1 MILVIF
7 SQLKIEAEN
16 IFHSH
21 LDVDAPM
28 PVNID
33 SCAVKDAEEQL
44 QSPNCD
50 MFHLQ
55 QQQVMISC
63 GNWNIQFPLSF
74 CGEPF
79 YTRLVDYGAAI
90 FGYFSFCF
98 VKKKFL
104 KNNKEKC
111 FNYL

>member
-21 LDVDAPM
+21 LDADAPM

-98 VKKKFL
+98 V
-104 KNNKEKC
+104 
-111 FNYL
+111 

>member
-1 MILVIF
+1 MILIIF

-16 IFHSH
+16 IFHNH

-33 SCAVKDAEEQL
+33 SSAVKDAEEQL

-55 QQQVMISC
+55 QQQVMKFY
-63 GNWNIQFPLSF
+63 GDWNVQFPLSLR
-74 CGEPF
+74 GEPL
-79 YTRLVDYGAAI
+79 YTRLEIMTLPISRILA
-90 FGYFSFCF
+90 F
-98 VKKKFL
+98 VL
-104 KNNKEKC
+104 LLVC
-111 FNYL
+111 